1 MKAITFVLT
10 LEEPFLATQVNNN
23 EPNSGISYPFVPGS
37 MIRGALIRN
46 YLNGRSDLDLPADN
60 YGRTLFLDGT
70 VRYLNAYLYDAG
82 RKLRLLPKPLSW
94 FVEKSKIDDEDVT
107 IADFA
112 VKPNWKREKALDNP
126 KAPGG
131 GAFVEMIDAKP
142 LIAEPDYHVTVHNTT
157 DEPGKKKEGVSQ
169 MYRYEALAPGQQFQ
183 GVILADDGVELT
195 DIREWLEDVS
205 LALGGSST
213 GGYGLVK
220 VSEVSEPIPNWQ
232 EYTAESARD
241 EVHIVTCL
249 SDLIVRS
256 DSGQVTAAMADALGV
271 DAEHLI
277 GFQEV
282 RVVGGFNQKWG
293 LPLQQSWA
301 IKAGSVFRIDTRK
314 SNVAETALKNLV
326 DTGVGE
332 RTAEGFGRIALNW
345 HTKAD
350 RQRFQLKP
358 DREKEGEKTVSE
370 VKHHVEGYGLELAQQ
385 MAKRRLRQQLE
396 TKLAE
401 LVHQKGQKLTKTRL
415 PSATQLSR
423 VRLAAR
429 HALAQQNLEV
439 IKAHLDSLKGSR
451 SQWQGAK
458 VDGDDL
464 FEWIRTQSNFNEEQF
479 QTLFKIKDRLPQ
491 VARIEA
497 TVPKELVIE
506 FRARLIDGVM
516 KLAVEQK
523 KAENGNGNQEGGQ

>member
-37 MIRGALIRN
+37 MIRGALIRK
-46 YLNGRSDLDLPADN
+46 YLNGRPAHDLAADDN
-60 YGRTLFLDGT
+60 GRALFLNGT
-70 VRYLNAYLYDAG
+70 VRYLNAYLYDAA
-82 RKLRLLPKPLSW
+82 RKQRLLPKPLSW
-94 FVEKSKIDDEDVT
+94 FVEKSKLDDEDMA

-112 VKPNWKREKALDNP
+112 VKLNRDRGNEALDNP

-131 GAFVEMIDAKP
+131 GAFIEMISAQP
-142 LIAEPDYHVTVHNTT
+142 LLAEPVYHVTVHNTT

-183 GVILADDGVELT
+183 GVILADDGVNLT
-195 DIREWLEDVS
+195 DIQHWLNDAS

-213 GGYGLVK
+213 GGYGLVT
-220 VSEVSEPIPNWQ
+220 VSDVSKPDANWQ
-232 EYTAESARD
+232 EYEAESVKD
-241 EVHIVTCL
+241 NVHVLTCL
-249 SDLIVRS
+249 SDVIVRG
-256 DSGQVTAAMADALGV
+256 DGGQVTAAMADALGI
-271 DAEHLI
+271 DPEHLK

-293 LPLQQSWA
+293 LPLCQSWA
-301 IKAGSVFRIDTRK
+301 IKAGSVFRIKKNAISESVLK
-314 SNVAETALKNLV
+314 SMVA
-326 DTGVGE
+326 TGVGE

-345 HTKAD
+345 HTKSE
-350 RQRFQLKP
+350 RTRFKGVL
-358 DREKEGEKTVSE
+358 EGEPDLAKDVT
-370 VKHHVEGYGLELAQQ
+370 GYGLELAQQ
-385 MAKRRLRQQLE
+385 MANRRLRQLLE
-396 TKLAE
+396 TKLAKF
-401 LVHQKGQKLTKTRL
+401 VSQKGHKFKGL

-429 HALAQQNLEV
+429 HALAQQNLEI
-439 IKAHLDSLKGSR
+439 IKAHMDSLKGSR

-458 VDGDDL
+458 VDDSDL
-464 FEWIRTQSNFNEEQF
+464 FEWIKTQSNFNEEQF
-479 QTLFKIKDRLPQ
+479 QTLFEIKGSLPE

-497 TVPKELVIE
+497 TLPKKLVVE

-523 KAENGNGNQEGGQ
+523 KAENGNGSREGGR